1 MDPGVSKFTNR
12 LNLKGYDVLYAAV
25 LLIVTDHLSIWIER
39 RQYRLCAVLLYNGL
53 LLFFGAGLCAFA
65 CFFFLFCVFFFP
77 WGEGEKNI
85 SFAPSFF
92 LLVCFFFLGWGCGGL
107 FF

>member
-53 LLFFGAGLCAFA
+53 LLFFGAGLCAQD
-65 CFFFLFCVFFFP
+65 FP
-77 WGEGEKNI
+77 
-85 SFAPSFF
+85 ALPT
-92 LLVCFFFLGWGCGGL
+92 GGMSDHNSR
-107 FF
+107 